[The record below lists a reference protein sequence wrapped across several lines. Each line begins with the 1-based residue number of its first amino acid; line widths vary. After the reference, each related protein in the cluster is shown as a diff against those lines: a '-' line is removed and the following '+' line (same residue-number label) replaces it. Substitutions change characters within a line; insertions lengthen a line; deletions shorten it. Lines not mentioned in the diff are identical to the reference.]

1 MYNIIFLDID
11 GVLKKPTE
19 DSWFYTSIS
28 LIKNYTSTTNTK
40 IVISSD
46 WRLHKK
52 KSFFTKL
59 LGESVIGM
67 TKDLQSI
74 YPEYSRYYECLNY
87 ANKHKINNYIFI
99 DDTESHFL
107 KKDRLILTNPSDGLV
122 LADIFKLHT
131 FFSTIPEFKQLTM
144 FNNIEEIELTSI

>member
-1 MYNIIFLDID
+1 MLDKVEYTSEDID
-11 GVLKKPTE
+11 SKLETILGKDNLDEK
-19 DSWFYTSIS
+19 DIS
-28 LIKNYTSTTNTK
+28 KIKS
-40 IVISSD
+40 
-46 WRLHKK
+46 L
-52 KSFFTKL
+52 
-59 LGESVIGM
+59 
-67 TKDLQSI
+67 